1 MSHVV
6 QRLADR
12 TVTVESSDKMWS
24 IREGDGKPFQYP
36 FHENPM
42 NNMKRQKDMTQKDK
56 LPRFTSTTH
65 PVTGDGSEV
74 PCCEEQYC
82 TGTWNVRSMNRGK

>member
-42 NNMKRQKDMTQKDK
+42 NNMKRQKDMTPEDDPPGRKVSNMLLGK
-56 LPRFTSTTH
+56 S
-65 PVTGDGSEV
+65 
-74 PCCEEQYC
+74 
-82 TGTWNVRSMNRGK
+82 RG